1 MSLEDT
7 IAVLGRAPI
16 FGLMGADALRIIAFS
31 ADIRRLRAGESLFRR
46 GERSDGGYVVMSGLI
61 AASPLP
67 GEEADAV
74 HLGPGSLVGRIA
86 LFVRMQRPASATAQD
101 ASSLM
106 RISPTLMRRVLQEF
120 PLAAAS
126 IHAAIADD
134 LAQLTEGLDEV
145 KGMFDRIDGRS
156 A

>member
-16 FGLMGADALRIIAFS
+16 FGLMGADALRIVAFS
-31 ADIRRLRAGESLFRR
+31 ADTRRVRAGEVVFRR

-61 AASPLP
+61 AASQLP

-74 HLGPGSLVGRIA
+74 LLGPGSLVGRMA
-86 LFVRMQRPASATAQD
+86 LFVRMQRPSSATARE
-101 ASSLM
+101 ASSLL

-126 IHAAIADD
+126 IRAAIAHD
-134 LAQLTEGLDEV
+134 LAELTEGLGEV
-145 KGMFDRIDGRS
+145 QEMLERIDG
-156 A
+156 